1 MCNTSKLLTSEV
13 MENDT
18 TSSSRYNF
26 IERPR
31 NGSQAWVSMRKIP
44 TDCVVK
50 LGRKLLF
57 DLDAVNQWLATCKRG
72 QALLMFST

>member
-1 MCNTSKLLTSEV
+1 MTPHHPADITLLNVQEMAAKLKSTV
-13 MENDT
+13 GT
-18 TSSSRYNF
+18 VY
-26 IERPR
+26 
-31 NGSQAWVSMRKIP
+31 AWVSMRKIP